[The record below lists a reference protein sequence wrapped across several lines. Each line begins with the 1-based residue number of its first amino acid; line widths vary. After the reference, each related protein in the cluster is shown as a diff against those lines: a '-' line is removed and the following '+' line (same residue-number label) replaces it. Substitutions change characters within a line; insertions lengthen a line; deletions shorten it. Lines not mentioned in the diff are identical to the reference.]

1 MITGVGVYGLSV
13 IAGILSTLS
22 PCVLPLIPILVG
34 TALAAH
40 RYGPVA
46 LASGLA
52 LSYALAGIFLAT
64 IGLAI
69 GLDQVVF
76 RNIAAGLSI
85 VFGLVLVSEQLQ
97 ASFAEFT
104 SGLSSGGQPLLER
117 ISTGSLKGQF
127 LLGCLLGIL
136 WSPCVGPTLGAALI
150 LASQGKDLMHVSLVM
165 ALFGIGA
172 AIPLAALGMMSQK
185 AMMHVKKKLLATGK
199 LGKKLLGALLL
210 LLGFLVITG
219 WDKLFEA
226 WVLTNAPEWLSN
238 LTVSI

>member
-117 ISTGSLKGQF
+117 ISTGSLNGQF

>member
-52 LSYALAGIFLAT
+52 LSYALAGVFLAT

-85 VFGLVLVSEQLQ
+85 VFGLVLISEQLQ

-117 ISTGSLKGQF
+117 ISTDSLNGQF
-127 LLGCLLGIL
+127 LLGGLLGIL
-136 WSPCVGPTLGAALI
+136 WSPCVGPTLGATLI